1 MKGELRQLQQ
11 TDLDEIQ
18 RLQNAAAPARWKMSR
33 ELLDD
38 SLFAASH
45 EFGKNTLGHWED
57 SQLKGYLGWVKGDAG
72 ELFGS
77 PVLCPDR
84 VSAAKLI
91 GELVKSAE
99 ALKSCWVRVSCFPE
113 DEAKIWALQGHQFK
127 PEFEFVEFEIKPS
140 TPNAPKL
147 PIGITEC
154 PLLGADPSL
163 FQALNNLSFEGVD
176 NTLPMDLDD
185 AKECLTSPLRDAR
198 LSLLWK
204 NSVGNYVAYAV
215 VNTDGYLD
223 AIGVHPEQQK
233 LGYGALLYKRVLAF
247 AAEKK
252 LARIYT
258 TVSSRNYGSLRLH
271 AKLGIPEVERRT
283 VYQRNL

>member
-1 MKGELRQLQQ
+1 VKLRVLQES
-11 TDLDEIQ
+11 DLPAVLALQ
-18 RLQNAAAPARWKMSR
+18 HRLAPERRKMSM
-33 ELLDD
+33 EIMHD
-38 SLFAASH
+38 SFFAASH
-45 EFGKNTLGHWED
+45 DFGKNTCAVMNGDELVGAA
-57 SQLKGYLGWVKGDAG
+57 GWVKGDTG
-72 ELFGS
+72 EFFGA
-77 PVLCPDR
+77 PVLT
-84 VSAAKLI
+84 
-91 GELVKSAE
+91 GNAE
-99 ALKSCWVRVSCFPE
+99 AAALLFTHLLEQAQGSKWMRASCFPE
-113 DEAKIWALQGHQFK
+113 ENEKRRAFEERGFK
-127 PEFEFVEFEIKPS
+127 PEFDFVEFEIAPS

-147 PIGITEC
+147 PIGVTEGS
-154 PLLGADPSL
+154 LTQADPAQ
-163 FQALNNLSFEGVD
+163 FMALSNLSFAGVD

-185 AKECLTSPLRDAR
+185 AKETLSSPLRDAR

-204 NSVGNYVAYAV
+204 NSVGNYVAFAI

-233 LGYGALLYKRVLAF
+233 LGYGALLYKRLLAF

-252 LARIYT
+252 LARIFT